1 MASTKKKT
9 TTKRRSPKLTKTKDA
24 IKKSIVEHLEVGNTI
39 ETSAFKSGIGRTTY
53 YNWYNADE
61 KFATACNEAI
71 AKAEEAL
78 LNQIMGMAIR
88 RDDWRAPAWILER
101 RFPDRWG
108 AKQELKVETN
118 TKSDGTKEVLQM
130 LEQIKKDPPQS
141 TGEVQKEQNETMK
154 GHST

>member
-9 TTKRRSPKLTKTKDA
+9 TTKRRSPKLTKTRDA

-108 AKQELKVETN
+108 AKQELKVETTSQSN
-118 TKSDGTKEVLQM
+118 GTKEVLQM
-130 LEQIKKDPPQS
+130 LEQIKKDPSQPQEKS
-141 TGEVQKEQNETMK
+141 KKEQDETMK

>member
-9 TTKRRSPKLTKTKDA
+9 ATKRKSPKLTRTKEA

-39 ETSAFKSGIGRTTY
+39 ETSALKSGISRVTY
-53 YNWYNADE
+53 YNWCKADE
-61 KFATACNEAI
+61 KFALACGEAM

-108 AKQELKVETN
+108 AKQEIKMETN
-118 TKSDGTKEVLQM
+118 TASDGTKEVLSM
-130 LEQIKKDPPQS
+130 LEQIKKDPSQS
-141 TGEVQKEQNETMK
+141 TGEVQEEQGETMK
-154 GHST
+154 GRST